1 VPTPSF
7 CKLRASSKEGEGCWV
22 QLGLPAPRALP
33 KVWVSCTVNDSSLQR
48 ESALPRRRSKSG
60 DEVDGVRRYSRR
72 ISLRWTMGD
81 KVLTLKSQSKILT
94 SCSVDPDP
102 TRGNDSVPS
111 YSDCDEDCIV
121 AIARSGRS
129 QLPIDAYGVQYH
141 PLRRFW
147 HTRRYLALESS
158 KGCISRTRAAR
169 SPPDHNIASVHS
181 SAEDHLRL
189 YTNKY
194 SATSHELHSPQAMRR
209 VRYLVLLIRAD
220 DDRLQP
226 QHLPRSHCIYL
237 LIFHSFYRRLAA
249 AVPVPEARHVLFL
262 SPHFQGHRPRA

>member
-1 VPTPSF
+1 MPTPSF

-33 KVWVSCTVNDSSLQR
+33 RVWVSCTVNDSSLQR
-48 ESALPRRRSKSG
+48 ESPLPRRRSKSG

-94 SCSVDPDP
+94 SCSVDPGP
-102 TRGNDSVPS
+102 TRGNDSVRS

-129 QLPIDAYGVQYH
+129 QQPIDAYGVQYH

-147 HTRRYLALESS
+147 HNRRSQPLRAPKGASLELALQGLLQTTTSPLS
-158 KGCISRTRAAR
+158 TPPPRTTC
-169 SPPDHNIASVHS
+169 ASIQTS
-181 SAEDHLRL
+181 TQRP
-189 YTNKY
+189 
-194 SATSHELHSPQAMRR
+194 ATSST
-209 VRYLVLLIRAD
+209 
-220 DDRLQP
+220 
-226 QHLPRSHCIYL
+226 
-237 LIFHSFYRRLAA
+237 
-249 AVPVPEARHVLFL
+249 VPK
-262 SPHFQGHRPRA
+262 Q